1 MHFVVAEYG
10 GLVPG
15 LNYLFR
21 IRGINEAGC
30 GPWSDHTYSTFT
42 VATAPAVPKPPHI
55 AEATLRSIL
64 FAWEPPNN
72 GGSAITGYDII
83 LKNLDN
89 KMIALPRSSV
99 SYLWEG
105 LFPGRSYFIRV
116 QARNEVGE
124 SGFSDWNNA
133 DTDAQTVIGPPDT
146 PGNPRAV
153 AGTWNSIT
161 LECRLSYDNG
171 SRITGLQ
178 LERRMV
184 DPFNI
189 GDWEYTNEIGTMIGQ
204 VTYRGEGICKVPGQ
218 VTMVEFVDPDL
229 QQLELEQA
237 VRALELSISSSG
249 FNPYAKDKNKTL
261 QEIEQLITSQVMR
274 KTRATLHPIYLY
286 LTVRTMLCMCRGT
299 SRVPSSDSKW
309 AGSSRTSCTSSGCD
323 SSIAPVKGSGA
334 FPHTGGCSRASPLAY
349 HTILHCLA
357 LHCAVSCA

>member
-1 MHFVVAEYG
+1 MNEDRTVHFVVAEYG

-30 GPWSDHTYSTFT
+30 GRWSDHTYSTFT
-42 VATAPAVPKPPHI
+42 VATAPAVPKPPYI

-89 KMIALPRSSV
+89 KLISLPRSSV
-99 SYLWEG
+99 TYLWEG
-105 LFPGRSYFIRV
+105 LFPGRSYFIQV

-124 SGFSDWNNA
+124 SGFSDWNA

-153 AGTWNSIT
+153 GGTWNSIT

-178 LERRMV
+178 LERRVV

-189 GDWEYTNEIGTMIGQ
+189 GDWEHTNEIGTMIGQ

-261 QEIEQLITSQVMR
+261 QEIEQLVANQVMCAN
-274 KTRATLHPIYLY
+274 TTAL
-286 LTVRTMLCMCRGT
+286 
-299 SRVPSSDSKW
+299 PSPTASDNTYFS
-309 AGSSRTSCTSSGCD
+309 A
-323 SSIAPVKGSGA
+323 
-334 FPHTGGCSRASPLAY
+334 
-349 HTILHCLA
+349 
-357 LHCAVSCA
+357 